1 MNSTMLVIVIVV
13 VAAVVIIGLVAAFA
27 AGRGPG
33 LRALPEESRE
43 RFAGS
48 WRNAEAR
55 FIEDPRGAVRDADR
69 IAVMVLTERGAT
81 IDDER
86 TMPKEMRMARDATAT
101 GEGRQVT
108 EGMRRAMAH
117 YRQIVE
123 DAVGREYVRRALRRR
138 EIA

>member
-13 VAAVVIIGLVAAFA
+13 VAALVIIGLVAAFA
-27 AGRGPG
+27 GGRGPR
-33 LRALPEESRE
+33 LRALPDESRE

-55 FIEDPRGAVRDADR
+55 FIEDPRGAVQDADR
-69 IAVMVLTERGAT
+69 IAVMILTERGAT
-81 IDDER
+81 IDEER
-86 TMPKEMRMARDATAT
+86 TIPKEMRKAREATAPD
-101 GEGRQVT
+101 EGRQGA
-108 EGMRRAMAH
+108 EGMRQAMVH
-117 YRQIVE
+117 YREIVE